1 MRRRLIHRLQKLVCR
16 IRGHK
21 LKVISKDV
29 LWECQRCRDTFLSEG
44 FLKRRFKADAMPP
57 SQQESGQPSSPINE
71 GKKPDNGSQS

>member
-1 MRRRLIHRLQKLVCR
+1 MGRTLIHRLQKFVCR

-44 FLKRRFKADAMPP
+44 FLKRSFKADAMPP
-57 SQQESGQPSSPINE
+57 RQRGQRSSPINE
-71 GKKPDNGSQS
+71 GKKLDNGSQS